1 MHKVTTVHVY
11 PDDHYDDLK
20 FVSNKDGTVDDKSIG
35 DISAFDLE
43 GDECH
48 LPNVKASAIVKF
60 FADFIQIEDVLREK
74 EYGNKASSDT
84 MKHLQTIKNKLDKWL
99 EPPKEKQW
107 SVLNAV
113 A

>member
-20 FVSNKDGTVDDKSIG
+20 FVCNKDGTFDDKSIG
-35 DISAFDLE
+35 YISAFDLE

-74 EYGNKASSDT
+74 EHGNKASDVT
-84 MKHLQTIKNKLDKWL
+84 MAHLRRIKYKLDKWF
-99 EPPKEKQW
+99 EPHKEQE
-107 SVLNAV
+107 
-113 A
+113 